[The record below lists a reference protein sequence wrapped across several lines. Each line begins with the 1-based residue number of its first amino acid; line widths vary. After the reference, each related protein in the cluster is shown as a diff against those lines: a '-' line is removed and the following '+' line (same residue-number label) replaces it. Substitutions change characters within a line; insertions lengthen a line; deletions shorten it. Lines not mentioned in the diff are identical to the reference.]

1 MKTMNN
7 IARLSQKLTDDM
19 HGALITSDVSRRYFC
34 GLSSS
39 AGVILVTKECSYL
52 IIDSRYYDKA
62 CQRVTDCEVLL
73 LEDMRKQLLD
83 LMIKHNITRLSVESA
98 YMTIGEFERYKSDL
112 FYAELDAS
120 SWLSD
125 RISAMR
131 VIKSA
136 EEIELIVKAQRIAE
150 NAFERLL
157 ERVRKGMTEKQVA
170 ALLNYFMMD
179 CGADELSFETIAASG
194 VNSASPHAVPTD
206 KPLQEGEFLTL
217 DFGAVVDGYHSDMT
231 RTLVIGEPTPEME
244 ELYNAV
250 LYANLDGLNA
260 VRADLGGAVVDS
272 VARSTLNGWGGYD
285 KYFGHGLGHGVGLE
299 IHEAP
304 TLSQKSSSL
313 LKAGMIVTVEPGAY
327 ISGKYGVR
335 IEDMVLVTEDGCKN
349 LTTTTKNL
357 LRI

>member
-1 MKTMNN
+1 MNN
-7 IARLSQKLTDDM
+7 IQRLAEKLSDTM

-34 GLSSS
+34 GFKSS
-39 AGVILVTKECSYL
+39 AGVILVTKDCAYL

-62 CQRVTDCEVLL
+62 RARVTDCEVLL
-73 LEDMRKQLLD
+73 LEDMRRQLLD

-98 YMTIGEFERYKSDL
+98 YMTIAEFEKYKSEL
-112 FYAELDAS
+112 FYAELDGS
-120 SWLSD
+120 EWLSEC
-125 RISAMR
+125 ISAMR

-136 EEIELIVKAQRIAE
+136 EEVKLIVQAQRIAE
-150 NAFERLL
+150 AAFERLL
-157 ERVRKGMTEKQVA
+157 ERLRRGMTEKQAA
-170 ALLNYFMMD
+170 ALLNYFIMD
-179 CGADELSFETIAASG
+179 CGADDLSFETIAASG

-206 KPLQEGEFLTL
+206 KPLQNGDFLTL

-231 RTLVIGEPTPEME
+231 RTLAIGDITPEME

-250 LYANLDGLNA
+250 FYANLDGLQA
-260 VRADLGGAVVDS
+260 VRADIGGAVVDS

-304 TLSQKSSSL
+304 TLSRKSSSML
-313 LKAGMIVTVEPGAY
+313 RAGMIVTVEPGAY

-335 IEDMVLVTEDGCKN
+335 IEDMVLVTENGCEN
-349 LTTTTKNL
+349 LTLTTKKL
-357 LRI
+357 IRV

>member
-1 MKTMNN
+1 MNN
-7 IARLSQKLTDDM
+7 IQRLAEKLSDTM

-34 GLSSS
+34 GFKSS
-39 AGVILVTKECSYL
+39 AGVILVTKDCAYL

-62 CQRVTDCEVLL
+62 RARVTNCEVLL
-73 LEDMRKQLLD
+73 LEDMRRQLLD

-98 YMTIGEFERYKSDL
+98 YMTIAEFEKYKSEL
-112 FYAELDAS
+112 FYAELDGSA
-120 SWLSD
+120 WLSEC
-125 RISAMR
+125 ISAMR

-136 EEIELIVKAQRIAE
+136 EEVKLIVQAQRIAE
-150 NAFERLL
+150 AAFERLL
-157 ERVRKGMTEKQVA
+157 ERLRRGMTEKQAA
-170 ALLNYFMMD
+170 ALLNYFIMD
-179 CGADELSFETIAASG
+179 CGADDLSFETIAASG

-206 KPLQEGEFLTL
+206 KPLQNGDFLTL

-231 RTLVIGEPTPEME
+231 RTLAIGDITPEME

-250 LYANLDGLNA
+250 FYANLDGLQA
-260 VRADLGGAVVDS
+260 VRADIGGAVVDS

-304 TLSQKSSSL
+304 TLSRKSSSML
-313 LKAGMIVTVEPGAY
+313 RAGMIVTVEPGAY

-335 IEDMVLVTEDGCKN
+335 IEDMVLVTENGCEN
-349 LTTTTKNL
+349 LTLTTKKL
-357 LRI
+357 IRV